1 MEGQKCCGRNLS
13 DLTGGGVDDG
23 EDGVVAEAEEA
34 VAGVEDLGVGK
45 SEVGDM
51 GLVDEVVMG
60 SEETD
65 REGERWWLAVD
76 ALEEKD
82 GVAGGVLQLLFGEEN
97 VCL

>member
-34 VAGVEDLGVGK
+34 VAGVEDLGVRE
-45 SEVGDM
+45 SVEDM

-65 REGERWWLAVD
+65 REEER
-76 ALEEKD
+76 
-82 GVAGGVLQLLFGEEN
+82 
-97 VCL
+97 